1 MRHDL
6 TRADHLTYHT
16 RGIDPAHVAAAQARQ
31 AERRKVGA
39 GAQLMG
45 AVQAHQERTIAAGAD
60 ADPDLTSDQIAYC
73 ARAGVKPESF
83 KLALK
88 RRADK
93 RAKREGLDLLTGADR
108 VRAAARMGALALAAG
123 RAVATGQAFG
133 SAQPIP
139 RAV

>member
-39 GAQLMG
+39 GAVLMG
-45 AVQAHQERTIAAGAD
+45 AMAAHQERTIAAGAD
-60 ADPDLTSDQIAYC
+60 AELTPDQLAYC

-93 RAKREGLDLLTGADR
+93 RARREGLDLLTGAER
-108 VRAAARMGALALAAG
+108 VRAAARMGAHQLAAG
-123 RAVATGQAFG
+123 RTVATGQAFG